1 MKTLILFRHGK
12 SNWDR
17 DSGDD
22 HARPVA
28 DRGIKAARTMG
39 RFLSL
44 AKQVPDAV
52 ITSSALRART
62 TIELAAEAGDW
73 KCPVKVTRSLYD
85 ATPLAVLEEV
95 RAEPPD
101 RTSVLLA
108 GHEPTWSE
116 LVSLLI
122 GGGTVGMPTACMAR
136 IDFGVESWEAIEYA
150 RGSLVWLLPPRVFT
164 KGKFEF

>member
-1 MKTLILFRHGK
+1 MKTLIFFRHGK
-12 SNWDR
+12 SNWGR

-22 HARPVA
+22 HERPVA

-44 AKQVPDAV
+44 TKEVPDAV
-52 ITSSALRART
+52 STSSAVRART
-62 TIELAAEAGDW
+62 TVELAAEAGEW
-73 KCPVKVTRSLYD
+73 GCPVKVTHSFYE
-85 ATPLAVLEEV
+85 ATPFAVLQEV
-95 RAEPPD
+95 RAEPLE

-122 GGGTVGMPTACMAR
+122 GGGAVGMPTACMAR
-136 IDFGVESWEAIEYA
+136 IDFGVGSWKEVEYGK
-150 RGSLVWLLPPRVFT
+150 GSLVWLLPPKVFT
-164 KGKFEF
+164 QGEFDF